1 MSEIPQLSGPSLE
14 PDKGVRPEKLIILCH
29 GYGSNG
35 DDLFGLV
42 PLLKQALPNAV
53 YISPNAPEPCYGAPM
68 GFQWFSL
75 STLSVEERMTG
86 TLKAAPILDHFIDQ
100 ELEKYG
106 LKNKDLILIGF
117 SQGTMMALHVGLRRN
132 SDIGGIIG
140 FSGAMTFPKN
150 WQAELTSRPPVI
162 LIHGDMDNVVPVNH
176 MYEARDALI
185 AEGLK
190 VESHVSRGI
199 THSIGQDGLQ
209 KALDFL
215 AKI

>member
-132 SDIGGIIG
+132 
-140 FSGAMTFPKN
+140 
-150 WQAELTSRPPVI
+150 
-162 LIHGDMDNVVPVNH
+162 
-176 MYEARDALI
+176 
-185 AEGLK
+185 
-190 VESHVSRGI
+190 
-199 THSIGQDGLQ
+199 
-209 KALDFL
+209 
-215 AKI
+215 